1 MTIDKEKYSTDYWA
15 SLSIYIS
22 NYIYHNYDKFI
33 NESNNKIINKNNN
46 LFKILKNQ
54 QPSVNDKYILSNIFA
69 LSIVSKIMA

>member
-1 MTIDKEKYSTDYWA
+1 MTSNIEYWS

-46 LFKILKNQ
+46 LFKILKKQ
-54 QPSVNDKYILSNIFA
+54 QPYVNDKYILSNIFA
-69 LSIVSKIMA
+69 LSIISKIMA